1 MSDCKPRLAVG
12 KDADDGRTREQAIMW
27 LAASFDCSKQETRVA
42 TGSMTERRQEF
53 ASDNT
58 AGLCPEA
65 ATALAGANAGAA
77 ASYGDDEWTGCLC
90 DRVRELFE
98 IDCDVFLVFNGTAA
112 NALALAQLCQ
122 PFHSVICHE
131 HAHIDNDECG
141 ACEFHTGGSKLV
153 PTRGAK
159 GKIDLREVEAA
170 LTRQHE
176 LHSHKPRVI
185 SLAQA
190 TELGTVYGPDEIRE
204 ISAFAKK
211 HGMFLHMDGARFA
224 NAIAALRCAPKEIT
238 WQAGVEVLC
247 FGGTK
252 NGLAAGELVVFFN
265 KERSADFDY
274 RAKQGGHLASKT
286 RFLAAPWLALLENEV
301 WLKNARQANEA
312 ALKLAS
318 GLRSCGA
325 EIVFPVESNA
335 VFFRVDAMVAQKLR
349 ECGWDFYKFIE
360 PDIYRLMCAWSATE
374 EAISALLSDFKA
386 ARSCVSAAR

>member
-1 MSDCKPRLAVG
+1 
-12 KDADDGRTREQAIMW
+12 
-27 LAASFDCSKQETRVA
+27 
-42 TGSMTERRQEF
+42 MTERRQEF

-65 ATALAGANAGAA
+65 AIALVGANTGAA
-77 ASYGDDEWTGCLC
+77 ASYGEDDWTRLLC

-112 NALALAQLCQ
+112 NAVALAQLCQ

-131 HAHIDNDECG
+131 YAHIDNDECG
-141 ACEFHTGGSKLV
+141 ACEFYTGGSKLI
-153 PTRGAK
+153 PTCGAK

-185 SLAQA
+185 SATQA
-190 TELGTVYGPDEIRE
+190 TEVGTVYAADEIRK
-204 ISAFAKK
+204 ISAFAKER
-211 HGMFLHMDGARFA
+211 GMLLHMDGARFA
-224 NAIAALRCAPKEIT
+224 NAVATLRCAPKEIT
-238 WQAGVEVLC
+238 WRAGVEVLS

-274 RAKQGGHLASKT
+274 RAKQSGHLASKM

-301 WLKNARQANEA
+301 WLKNARHANDA

-318 GLRSCGA
+318 GLRSCGT

-335 VFFRVDAMVAQKLR
+335 VFSRLDVIVAENLR
-349 ECGWDFYKFIE
+349 EHGWDFYKFIE

-374 EAISALLSDFKA
+374 DVISAFLSDFKA
-386 ARSCVSAAR
+386 ARSCASAAR